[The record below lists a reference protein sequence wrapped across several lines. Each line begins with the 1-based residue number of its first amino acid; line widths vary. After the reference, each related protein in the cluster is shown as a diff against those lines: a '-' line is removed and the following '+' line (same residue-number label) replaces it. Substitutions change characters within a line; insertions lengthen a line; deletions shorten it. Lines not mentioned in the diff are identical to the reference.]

1 MAIIIEESKI
11 FATLRRGIVR
21 LIALWC
27 VRSWVVEASECVK
40 SGGFVLGYWLRV
52 RGQSEC
58 GVLLVSV

>member
-1 MAIIIEESKI
+1 MMAIIIEESKI

-40 SGGFVLGYWLRV
+40 FGRVRV
-52 RGQSEC
+52 RG
-58 GVLLVSV
+58 LVACERAK